1 MSSRPAMS
9 IVVPFYEAEA
19 TIGATLDSLRRQSLV
34 DIEILAVD
42 DGSNDGGPA
51 IVRAAAEADRRV
63 RLFRQQNRGLAGAR
77 NTGISLARADL
88 VGFCDADDLWAS
100 EKAARHVEFMA
111 SRSDVG
117 LSFSGSVVI
126 DDDGLPLGLV
136 QRPESHDVDLPT
148 LLCANPLGNGSTA
161 VISRAC
167 LDDFKGSMSGGRQ
180 CWFDESYRRSE
191 DIEFWSR
198 IQISRWKI
206 AGLHAPLTGYR
217 VRARGQ
223 SLSSDTGAQ
232 IATWKRMFGA
242 LPAELVQNLG
252 GTALSAQWRWQARKA
267 IFAGNGVAASASMIN
282 AMRASL
288 WPVVT
293 DFSKTAQTLVAA
305 AALLVG
311 RRTVHDFLMR
321 GLRGRP
327 IPQDARWVLAYAT
340 AQGPLMA
347 YSPEQA
353 PSDGLLPA

>member
-9 IVVPFYEAEA
+9 IVVPFCGAEA
-19 TIGATLDSLRRQSLV
+19 TLGATLESLRRQTLAE
-34 DIEILAVD
+34 IEILAVD
-42 DGSNDGGPA
+42 DGSIDCGPE
-51 IVRAAAEADRRV
+51 IVRAAAEVDRRV
-63 RLFRQQNRGLAGAR
+63 RLFSQENRGLAGAR

-88 VGFCDADDLWAS
+88 IGFCDADDLWAP
-100 EKAARHVEFMA
+100 EKAALHVAFMA
-111 SRSDVG
+111 SRPDVG

-136 QRPESHDVDLPT
+136 QRPDPRDVDLPT

-167 LDDFKGSMSGGRQ
+167 LDDFMGSMTGGRQ

-198 IQISRWKI
+198 IQVSSWKI
-206 AGLHAPLTGYR
+206 AGLQAPLTGYR

-242 LPAELVQNLG
+242 LPAELVQG
-252 GTALSAQWRWQARKA
+252 FSGPALSAQWRWQARKA
-267 IFAGNGVAASASMIN
+267 IFAGNGVAASGSMVN

-293 DFSKTAQTLVAA
+293 DFSKTVQTLVAA
-305 AALLVG
+305 AALVVG
-311 RRTVHDFLMR
+311 RQKAHDLLMR
-321 GLRGRP
+321 GLRKRP
-327 IPQDARWVLAYAT
+327 VPSDAEWVLAYAMSLT
-340 AQGPLMA
+340 ARKQ
-347 YSPEQA
+347 SPTSPQLGQRSVTA
-353 PSDGLLPA
+353 